1 MNHTIVAM
9 VGTKIVRVQCNTCS
23 STHNHHPLKPAAE
36 PRAASRAKGSVPSA
50 SRPRPAKSSPAEA
63 DRQEWSLLVQD
74 VNPDKVRTYAMDGRC
89 RVNDPVR
96 HPVFGLGIV
105 RRVAE
110 GKAEILFED
119 GKKLLKCG

>member
-9 VGTKIVRVQCNTCS
+9 VGAKIVRVQCNTCK
-23 STHNHHPLKPAAE
+23 STHNHHPLKSAAE
-36 PRAASRAKGSVPSA
+36 PRTSTRASGSGSSA
-50 SRPRPAKSSPAEA
+50 TKPRQPKSSPADAEL
-63 DRQEWSLLVQD
+63 QEWTLLAQD
-74 VNPDKVRTYAMDGRC
+74 IDPDKVRTYAMDSRF

-110 GKAEILFED
+110 GKAEILFEG